1 VEPAGNKSAI
11 AFFGVVVALFLPALL
26 AQQASPVAGLA
37 ATQVF
42 AFLLPAVVATVGS
55 NLRVA
60 PYLRLR
66 TPRPALLVL
75 GALAGAAAYLVG
87 GGIMSLTER
96 FLPRSWVE
104 AYDLARLFE
113 GPPWERIALAA
124 IAAVLAPA
132 CEEITFRGYVQSTLS
147 LRRRPAVA
155 IGGGALLFALL
166 HLDPVRFPALLL
178 LGIVFGWLV
187 WRAGSVWPA
196 VAAHATNNGLAA
208 ALLLLGR
215 PPEPASPPPSAVLSA
230 IAFGG
235 VALALLLLA
244 YGAAA
249 RGAPVQDTVT
259 LRDASA
265 PSILFDPAR
274 VPRALALSALAG
286 GAVLVLLAIL
296 GAGRGFTRAP

>member
-1 VEPAGNKSAI
+1 MEPAGNKSAI
-11 AFFGVVVALFLPALL
+11 AFFGVLVALFLPALL

-42 AFLLPAVVATVGS
+42 GFLLPAVVATVGS

-66 TPRPALLVL
+66 PPRPALLVL
-75 GALAGAAAYLVG
+75 GALAGAAASLVAIG
-87 GGIMSLTER
+87 VMMLTER
-96 FLPRSWVE
+96 LLPRSWVE

-113 GPPWERIALAA
+113 GPPWERVALAGV
-124 IAAVLAPA
+124 AAVLAPA

-147 LRRRPAVA
+147 LRRRPAAA
-155 IGGGALLFALL
+155 ICGGALLFALL

-196 VAAHATNNGLAA
+196 VAAHAVNNGLAA
-208 ALLLLGR
+208 SLLLLRG
-215 PPEPASPPPSAVLSA
+215 PPEPVSPTASAALS
-230 IAFGG
+230 
-235 VALALLLLA
+235 ALALGGIALASLLLA
-244 YGAAA
+244 YGAVAHGVPTREA
-249 RGAPVQDTVT
+249 VT
-259 LRDASA
+259 LRDATA

-274 VPRALALSALAG
+274 VPRPLALSALAG
-286 GAVLVLLAIL
+286 GAVLVVLAIL
-296 GAGRGFTRAP
+296 GATRGLTRAP